1 MVDISRIAF
10 TDDFLSSMAP
20 LMRKAYHAM
29 ADLERGGIA
38 NPDEE
43 RMVGHYWLRSPD
55 LAPTTEIRDMIEITI
70 KNISAFAGGIHS
82 GVIFYCAPPGATT
95 ENDLIMSWK

>member
-1 MVDISRIAF
+1 MDNLYLWERYKKHLCYHSGIGLMVDISRIAF

-43 RMVGHYWLRSPD
+43 RMVTCAGDPLLWRPRRCVGH
-55 LAPTTEIRDMIEITI
+55 T
-70 KNISAFAGGIHS
+70 
-82 GVIFYCAPPGATT
+82 
-95 ENDLIMSWK
+95 